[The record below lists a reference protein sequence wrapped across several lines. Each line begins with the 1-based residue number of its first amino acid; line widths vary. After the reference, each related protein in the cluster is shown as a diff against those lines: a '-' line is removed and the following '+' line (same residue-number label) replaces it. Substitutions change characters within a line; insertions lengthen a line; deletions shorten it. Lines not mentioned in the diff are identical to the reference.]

1 MPDNEFIP
9 ASLRIG
15 RIGASAEPRP
25 EVPFDVLLRGINS
38 NYAEWITNSP
48 HWDRN
53 DTRNLIISMK
63 VALERLRKELETL
76 HQRIKD
82 IKEGFEGC
90 CNACEPVG
98 EMNKQLREERDEARQ
113 RYCFAMAEH
122 GEQSEALQ
130 TAKDEGWDCF
140 PDKTEADANNTL
152 FRTTDGE

>member
-63 VALERLRKELETL
+63 VALERM
-76 HQRIKD
+76 Q
-82 IKEGFEGC
+82 
-90 CNACEPVG
+90 
-98 EMNKQLREERDEARQ
+98 QERDEAR
-113 RYCFAMAEH
+113 RLYCQALWLHGGVNPAE
-122 GEQSEALQ
+122 QARI
-130 TAKDEGWDCF
+130 KDWDCF
-140 PDKTEADANNTL
+140 SNKTKTEADANNTL